1 MMIRGATYEIEI
13 TIKDDNGTAVDLT
26 DATGLLVALYGKGN
40 RIIDKWSLIDKS
52 AEGFGDVVI
61 TNAVGGIV
69 SVALSVNESLT
80 ALEKMANVEV
90 VVSFSN
96 PLFEGDLQVCIDTDI
111 ELEEVKR
118 SIFEGVSPI

>member
-1 MMIRGATYEIEI
+1 MIRGATYEIEI
-13 TIKDDNGTAVDLT
+13 TIKDDNGTAIDLT

-52 AEGFGDVVI
+52 AEGFGDVII
-61 TNAVGGIV
+61 TNAIGGIV
-69 SVALSVNESLT
+69 SVALSVTESLT

-96 PLFEGDLQVCIDTDI
+96 PLFEGNLQVCIDTDI

>member
-26 DATGLLVALYGKGN
+26 SATGILVALYGNGN
-40 RIIDKWSLIDKS
+40 RIIDKWSLNDKS
-52 AEGFGDVVI
+52 ADGFGDVTI
-61 TNAVGGIV
+61 TSAINGII
-69 SVALSVNESLT
+69 SVALSVNESLQ

-96 PLFEGDLQVCIDTDI
+96 PLFEGNLQVCIDTDI
-111 ELEEVKR
+111 ALEEVKR
-118 SIFEGVSPI
+118 SIFEGVTPI

>member
-1 MMIRGATYEIEI
+1 MIRGATYEIEI
-13 TIKDDNGTAVDLT
+13 TIKDENGTAVDLT

-52 AEGFGDVVI
+52 ADGFGDVVI
-61 TNAVGGIV
+61 TDAVGGIV

-90 VVSFSN
+90 VVSFFN
-96 PLFEGDLQVCIDTDI
+96 PLFEGNLQVCIDTDI
-111 ELEEVKR
+111 KLEEVKR
-118 SIFEGVSPI
+118 SIFEGVSPL

>member
-1 MMIRGATYEIEI
+1 MIRGATYEIEI

-40 RIIDKWSLIDKS
+40 RIIGKWSLNDKS

-61 TNAVGGIV
+61 SNAVGGIV

-90 VVSFSN
+90 VVSFEN
-96 PLFEGDLQVCIDTDI
+96 PLFEGNLQVCIDTDI

-118 SIFEGVSPI
+118 SIFEGVTPI

>member
-1 MMIRGATYEIEI
+1 MIRGATYEIEI
-13 TIKDDNGTAVDLT
+13 TIKDENGDAVDLT
-26 DATGLLVALYGKGN
+26 DATGILVALYGKGN
-40 RIIDKWSLIDKS
+40 RIIDKWSLIDKT

-61 TNAVGGIV
+61 TNAIGGVV

-90 VVSFSN
+90 VVSFTN
-96 PLFEGDLQVCIDTDI
+96 PLFEGNLQVCIDTDI